1 MRVKK
6 QKQLRR
12 HVSFYKTCFGFRE
25 PFKVLCDG
33 TFVHHNLQQ
42 RLGGLQDSL
51 SALLGAPAKPL
62 VTRCVVAELKK
73 LGEAYSGSALAA
85 RRLDLIRCEHE
96 PFLPAAEC
104 VATLVG
110 SHNEEH
116 YFVATQDLDL
126 RKKLRKVHGGA
137 LIYANNTSLV
147 LEPPSDTQKQ
157 YAKMG
162 ELERNRLSEREK
174 HLLKLR
180 QEKLSKKEG
189 DAKGENG
196 EKGNDVAAD
205 GSSEPSERKKNAK
218 GNRNPLGVADRP
230 VFKRKRVK
238 GPNPLSCKK
247 KKTNKGE
254 QKNSEQKTAAT
265 AGGVEAQEK
274 KKKRKRRKNST
285 QSSEPAKI
293 DNLAAS

>member
-25 PFKVLCDG
+25 PFKVLVDG
-33 TFVHHNLQQ
+33 TFVHYSLTQK
-42 RLGGLQDSL
+42 LGALQDSI
-51 SALLGAPAKPL
+51 SHILGAPAKPL

-73 LGEAYSGSALAA
+73 LGEAYSGTALAA

-96 PFLPAAEC
+96 PFLPAGEC
-104 VATLVG
+104 LTSLVG

-126 RKKLRKVHGGA
+126 RKRLRKVHGGA
-137 LIYANNTSLV
+137 LLYANNTSIV

-162 ELERNRLSEREK
+162 EVERNRLSEREK

-180 QEKLSKKEG
+180 QEKLEG
-189 DAKGENG
+189 EAKAD
-196 EKGNDVAAD
+196 DVAAD
-205 GSSEPSERKKNAK
+205 GKQRKNVKKNH
-218 GNRNPLGVADRP
+218 NPLGVADRP

-254 QKNSEQKTAAT
+254 QKNTEQKSAAT
-265 AGGVEAQEK
+265 AGGAETPEK
-274 KKKRKRRKNST
+274 KKKSRQRRKKSSEEKGPE
-285 QSSEPAKI
+285 QSSISAE
-293 DNLAAS
+293 

>member
-1 MRVKK
+1 M
-6 QKQLRR
+6 
-12 HVSFYKTCFGFRE
+12 
-25 PFKVLCDG
+25 LCDG
-33 TFVHHNLQQ
+33 TFVHHNLAQ

-51 SALLGAPAKPL
+51 SALLGAPAKPI
-62 VTRCVVAELKK
+62 VSRCVIAELKK

-85 RRLDLIRCEHE
+85 RRLDLIKCEHE

-110 SHNEEH
+110 SHNVEH
-116 YFVATQDLDL
+116 YFVATQDVDL
-126 RKKLRKVHGGA
+126 RKRLRKVHGGA

-162 ELERNRLSEREK
+162 ELERSRLSEREK
-174 HLLKLR
+174 HLLELR

-189 DAKGENG
+189 ELKGEDG
-196 EKGNDVAAD
+196 VEGSDAAAD
-205 GSSEPSERKKNAK
+205 GSSLPSGQRKNSKRNL
-218 GNRNPLGVADRP
+218 NPLGVADRP

-254 QKNSEQKTAAT
+254 KKNTEQKTAAT
-265 AGGVEAQEK
+265 AGGAGPQEKK

-285 QSSEPAKI
+285 QNNGADKVGNS
-293 DNLAAS
+293 AAS